1 MSKIVSIT
9 KEMIIDAAFNIT
21 KEKGFSKLSNREI
34 AKYLNCSIRPIYYQF
49 KDVEDLNKHLFKKV
63 EEYFYNYLTSDI
75 KYKDKV
81 YLSTGINYIKFA
93 REENN
98 LFKLMFM
105 SDLSVTN
112 FIKEENQSF
121 TEYSKIVVNK
131 TNLDIKKANDM
142 GVICGV
148 TTNPSLI
155 AKEGKVFEEVI
166 AEIASIVDG
175 PISGEVKATTTDAE
189 GMIAEGREI
198 AKIHPNMVVKIP
210 MTVEG
215 LKAVKVLTAEGIKTN
230 VTLIFNANQALL
242 AARAG
247 ATYVSPFLGRLD
259 DISTRGVDLISEIA
273 QIFEVAGIDTE
284 IIAASV
290 RNPIHVTDCALAGAD
305 IATVPYK
312 VIEQMTHHPL
322 TDAGIEKFQADYKA
336 VFGE

>member
-1 MSKIVSIT
+1 MS
-9 KEMIIDAAFNIT
+9 IDD
-21 KEKGFSKLSNREI
+21 
-34 AKYLNCSIRPIYYQF
+34 IR
-49 KDVEDLNKHLFKKV
+49 
-63 EEYFYNYLTSDI
+63 
-75 KYKDKV
+75 
-81 YLSTGINYIKFA
+81 
-93 REENN
+93 
-98 LFKLMFM
+98 
-105 SDLSVTN
+105 
-112 FIKEENQSF
+112 
-121 TEYSKIVVNK
+121 
-131 TNLDIKKANDM
+131 KANDM

-155 AKEGKVFEEVI
+155 AKEGRRFEDVI

-189 GMIAEGREI
+189 GMIREGREI
-198 AKIHPNMVVKIP
+198 AKLHPNMVVKIP

-230 VTLIFNANQALL
+230 VTLIFTANQALL

-259 DISTRGVDLISEIA
+259 DISVRGVELVEEIA
-273 QIFEVAGIDTE
+273 EIFAVAGIETE

-290 RNPIHVTDCALAGAD
+290 RNPMHITDCALAGAD

-312 VIEQMTHHPL
+312 VLEQMTHHPL
-322 TDAGIEKFQADYKA
+322 TDAGIRKFQEDYRA